1 KWLVWRIGNPI
12 GNIGLNPSPIEFKT
26 PKCNEPRKTGVRQQ
40 SEPAVFNSWLFCCAP
55 GMARSALTGAVPV
68 QVVLAG

>member
-1 KWLVWRIGNPI
+1 PGKWLVWRIGNPI

-40 SEPAVFNSWLFCCAP
+40 SEPPLSGGFSVNELQKAVK
-55 GMARSALTGAVPV
+55 
-68 QVVLAG
+68 

>member
-1 KWLVWRIGNPI
+1 GNGPGKWLVWRIGNPI

-40 SEPAVFNSWLFCCAP
+40 SEGPKGPFFSVASGV
-55 GMARSALTGAVPV
+55 
-68 QVVLAG
+68 

>member
-1 KWLVWRIGNPI
+1 GNGPGKWLVWRIGNPI

-40 SEPAVFNSWLFCCAP
+40 SEPRECGVFYE
-55 GMARSALTGAVPV
+55 ARLILV
-68 QVVLAG
+68 

>member
-1 KWLVWRIGNPI
+1 PGKWLVWRIGNPI

-40 SEPAVFNSWLFCCAP
+40 SGTAFRAVLLIHTIGYADQ
-55 GMARSALTGAVPV
+55 SA
-68 QVVLAG
+68 